1 MQHSTHC
8 AASANLAGITS
19 LASARAA
26 FCALHRIRPFSRCGG
41 TAQRPRAPAHRG
53 RAASARSGR
62 PGDPN
67 ALHFHG
73 QTRDAVRP
81 VQRRA
86 LGRRTRAPHARSA
99 PRPGARAA
107 SARWPPRCATA
118 RRAPGARRSAT
129 PSPPAAPAGEVLK
142 CWCAGLML
150 CSERAIPVRERQV
163 QHLCTPSV
171 ACMQRVGLEQTRGPG
186 AARGGGPPG
195 PRSWRPAPS
204 RRQQAAR
211 RAPPRCAP
219 SSAAGRQTLNPTTTS
234 RPCSGARAP

>member
-41 TAQRPRAPAHRG
+41 TAQRPRAPAHSG

-129 PSPPAAPAGEVLK
+129 PTPPAAPAGEVFNAGA
-142 CWCAGLML
+142 AGLVL

-171 ACMQRVGLEQTRGPG
+171 ACMQRVGLEQTRDRALPG
-186 AARGGGPPG
+186 EAGRRDRARGG
-195 PRSWRPAPS
+195 RRPAGDS
-204 RRQQAAR
+204 RRHGAPRLAAHPVAPPAAR
-211 RAPPRCAP
+211 PSTLPQPPDP
-219 SSAAGRQTLNPTTTS
+219 AA
-234 RPCSGARAP
+234 ARAP